1 VLNLDYTGV
10 TDRGLEAL
18 MPLTRLAHLKLDS
31 AAVTDAGV
39 EHLKKLPAL
48 KSVNLYHTLV
58 TDTGFTALKS
68 ELPECRVVWVR
79 ESALP
84 TRRGS

>member
-1 VLNLDYTGV
+1 LPA
-10 TDRGLEAL
+10 LER
-18 MPLTRLAHLKLDS
+18 LTKLAHLKLDS
-31 AAVTDAGV
+31 AAITDAGV
-39 EHLKKLPAL
+39 EYLKKLTAL

-58 TDTGFTALKS
+58 TDTGYNVLKS
-68 ELPECRVVWVR
+68 SLPGCSIVWVR